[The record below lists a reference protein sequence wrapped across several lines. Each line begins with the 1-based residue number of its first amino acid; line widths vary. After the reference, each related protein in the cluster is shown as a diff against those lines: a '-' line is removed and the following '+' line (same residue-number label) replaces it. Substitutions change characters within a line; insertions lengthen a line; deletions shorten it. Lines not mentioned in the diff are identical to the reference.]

1 MDLGLKGKVA
11 LVTGGSGDIGL
22 AVARRL
28 AAEGA
33 EVVLTARR
41 AQPLRAAARAVADGC
56 GRPVLAVTGDMTR
69 PPDIRRVVD
78 RARERHGKI
87 DILVNSVGAASA
99 GPFAE
104 LSKRDWEA
112 SFASKVLGQVLCAK
126 EVFPHMC
133 RQRWGRIVNLIGSHG
148 RLAPAYAMPAGVTN
162 AGLLNFTQAL
172 AKLGAPANVLVNGV
186 NPGPVTGRRM
196 DYVIRGRAAAE
207 SISLTVARRVI
218 TDRIPLRRFGTP
230 EEIADVVCF
239 LASER
244 AAFITGA
251 LIDVDCGQTAGI

>member
-1 MDLGLKGKVA
+1 MDLGLEGKVA

-28 AAEGA
+28 HAEGA

-41 AQPLRAAARAVADGC
+41 VQPLRAAARAVAGAS
-56 GRPVLAVTGDMTR
+56 GRPVLVVPADMTR
-69 PPDIRRVVD
+69 PPDVRRAVE
-78 RARERHGKI
+78 RALARHGAI
-87 DILVNSVGAASA
+87 HVLVNSVGAASA
-99 GPFAE
+99 GPFAT

-133 RQRWGRIVNLIGSHG
+133 RQRWGRIVNLIGTHA
-148 RLAPAYAMPAGVTN
+148 RLAPPYAMPAGVTN

-172 AKLGAPANVLVNGV
+172 AKLGASANVLVNGV

-196 DYVIRGRAAAE
+196 DYVLRGRAAAE
-207 SISLTVARRVI
+207 RISVAAARRVVV
-218 TDRIPLRRFGTP
+218 DRIPLRRFGEP
-230 EEIADVVCF
+230 EEIADVVAF

-244 AAFITGA
+244 ASFITGA
-251 LIDVDCGQTAGI
+251 FIDVDGGQTAGM

>member
-41 AQPLRAAARAVADGC
+41 AQPLRAAARAVAEAS
-56 GRPVLAVTGDMTR
+56 GRAVLAVTGDMTR
-69 PPDIRRVVD
+69 PPDIRRAVD
-78 RARERHGKI
+78 RARERHGRI

-99 GPFAE
+99 GPFSE
-104 LSKRDWEA
+104 ISKRDWEA

-133 RQRWGRIVNLIGSHG
+133 RQRWGRIINLIGSHG

-186 NPGPVTGRRM
+186 NPGPIVGRRM

-207 SISLTVARRVI
+207 SISLTAARRVI

-244 AAFITGA
+244 ASFITGA
-251 LIDVDCGQTAGI
+251 LIDVDGGQTAGI